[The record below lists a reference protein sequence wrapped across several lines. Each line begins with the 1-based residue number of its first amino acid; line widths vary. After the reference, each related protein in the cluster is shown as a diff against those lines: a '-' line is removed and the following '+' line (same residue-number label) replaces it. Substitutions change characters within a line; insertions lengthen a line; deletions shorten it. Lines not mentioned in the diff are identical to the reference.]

1 MTPPNHSLQTGDAE
15 LDGHHREL
23 LALLGAAQAASARGD
38 RPGAAGQLER
48 FHRACLTHF
57 QVEQRHLDALD
68 GAAAQA
74 HLESHAEFLDDL
86 ERLRAELRARGLTP
100 LVRLWLSS
108 RLVEWLRF
116 HTRTKDV
123 ALVAA
128 QARAAPPPGG
138 ATVTRLAP
146 RAR

>member
-1 MTPPNHSLQTGDAE
+1 MTLWSHTLQTGDAE

-23 LALLGAAQAASARGD
+23 LALLEAAQAAAARGD
-38 RPGAAGQLER
+38 RPGAAGRLELV
-48 FHRACLTHF
+48 HGACLAHF
-57 QVEQRHLDALD
+57 QVEQLHLDALD
-68 GAAAQA
+68 GPARQA
-74 HLESHAEFLDDL
+74 HLESHAEFLADL
-86 ERLRAELRARGLTP
+86 GQLRAELAAHGLTP

-116 HTRTKDV
+116 HTRTMDA

-128 QARAAPPPGG
+128 QARSAPPPGG

-146 RAR
+146 RAP